1 MKNRIIILTVAAI
14 TSSIC
19 LFSLTYSN
27 LRDAYGKS
35 EKEKL
40 KYCEKYNEQK
50 DRVLCFIYEI
60 QYKDSIINQ
69 MKEDYKEQWRE
80 NQIFSSMLDEIENE
94 PGGHRIVKKLWLL
107 QKQNKEDE

>member
-1 MKNRIIILTVAAI
+1 MKNKIIILIVL
-14 TSSIC
+14 SIC

-40 KYCEKYNEQK
+40 KYCIKYREQLE
-50 DRVLCFIYEI
+50 RIECFIYEI
-60 QYKDSIINQ
+60 QVKDSIINQ

-80 NQIFSSMLDEIENE
+80 NQIFSSMLAEIENE
-94 PGGHRIVKKLWLL
+94 PEGHRIVEKLWSL
-107 QKQNKEDE
+107 QKQNKDD